1 LLDSRMCCSCRN
13 DCVSGVSVFHCMDR
27 KLQKP
32 DPIDLVGGSQEP
44 SPAVHAPTKPKAPM
58 RPDSVPSQYRFSWL
72 SKSTIYSSFPAFY
85 CGDINASISDLL
97 DSFGAS
103 AADFTEHSNDFLGFV
118 ALMSP
123 LRHHPLIL
131 KPQQSD
137 CLFLCI
143 SRSWW
148 YPACRKSG
156 VHLLSFVFHIVHSV
170 DSLNTVIVLCC
181 WYF

>member
-1 LLDSRMCCSCRN
+1 M
-13 DCVSGVSVFHCMDR
+13 VV

-32 DPIDLVGGSQEP
+32 APIDLVGGSQET
-44 SPAVHAPTKPKAPM
+44 SPAVHAPAKPKAPM
-58 RPDSVPSQYRFSWL
+58 RPDSVPSQYNFSL
-72 SKSTIYSSFPAFY
+72 PSKSTMYSSFTAFR
-85 CGDINASISDLL
+85 CGAISVFISVFLASV
-97 DSFGAS
+97 GMS
-103 AADFTEHSNDFLGFV
+103 AAVFTQHSNYFLGFV

-123 LRHHPLIL
+123 LRHHPFIL

-143 SRSWW
+143 SKSWW

-170 DSLNTVIVLCC
+170 DSSSAAIVFCLS
-181 WYF
+181 WSSKESHK